1 MKTMFFSTENGTS
14 SQVISLPQTIKK
26 IAINE
31 GKIIITSEDK
41 IFIYDTNFNL
51 INSSIISSNFNTTL

>member
-1 MKTMFFSTENGTS
+1 MKTMFFSTKTAHLAI
-14 SQVISLPQTIKK
+14 VISLSQTIKK
-26 IAINE
+26 IVINE